1 MDIFE
6 FYCIK
11 DKVGSITFDDA
22 SSNTATI
29 LMFMQRINPPN
40 DFLLFHHRCV
50 CHIINFIVRDGV
62 MHEINIILK
71 K

>member
-29 LMFMQRINPPN
+29 SMFMQRINPPHG
-40 DFLLFHHRCV
+40 FLLFHQRCA
-50 CHIINFIVRDGV
+50 CHKINLIVEDGI
-62 MHEINIILK
+62 MHEIK
-71 K
+71 D